1 MIQSSNGSRFAR
13 AAALSATLLIGTSS
27 AASGATPL
35 PAAFS
40 GGFLPPS
47 TNSAVG
53 ADKVRINISH
63 FVSEFSQCYRRGT
76 ADLSKGIALPMAEA
90 AFLACTAKARQRY
103 DDSALYFDGQFNLD
117 PCLDV
122 VAQDALGDSVEALVL
137 SSVTSIWC
145 DPASASPF
153 PPSFGTVGLVST
165 NKTIQ
170 RGESMVLGNLRA
182 YSGALSRCYR
192 RGVKRLLKGVP
203 DDLSACTGR
212 ALTRYAGKAFQLTAQ
227 GLAPACI
234 DQTARGTDWENFQL
248 GLNSQV
254 YCASPSG
261 AFVDGAASF

>member
-1 MIQSSNGSRFAR
+1 MIQSSNGSRFGR
-13 AAALSATLLIGTSS
+13 VAALLVGLVIGSS
-27 AASGATPL
+27 RVAISATPL
-35 PAAFS
+35 PAGFS

-122 VAQDALGDSVEALVL
+122 AAQDALGDSVEALVL
-137 SSVTSIWC
+137 SSVTAIWC
-145 DPASASPF
+145 DATSASAF
-153 PPSFGTVGLVST
+153 PPSFGTAGLVST

-182 YSGALSRCYR
+182 YPAALSRCYR
-192 RGVKRLLKGVP
+192 RGVKRLIKGGT
-203 DDLSACTGR
+203 DDLTACTGR

-234 DQTARGTDWENFQL
+234 DQTARGTDWSNFQL

-261 AFVDGAASF
+261 AFVDGPITF